1 MRTAAITTTVL
12 LSVAVLTGC
21 KGGETGPGQPSPT
34 PTSTSAPTTS
44 PTTPPVTPLPTPS
57 PTATPTPTPTDP
69 ATPTEPGEN
78 EISIQVQ
85 IPERTT
91 PPSGG

>member
-34 PTSTSAPTTS
+34 PTSTSSPTPS
-44 PTTPPVTPLPTPS
+44 PTTPPITPSPTPS

-69 ATPTEPGEN
+69 ATPPGEN
-78 EISIQVQ
+78 DVSIRVQ
-85 IPERTT
+85 IPERTA
-91 PPSGG
+91 PPSDD

>member
-34 PTSTSAPTTS
+34 STATSSPTPS
-44 PTTPPVTPLPTPS
+44 PTTPPV
-57 PTATPTPTPTDP
+57 TPTPTPTDP
-69 ATPTEPGEN
+69 ATPPEPGEN
-78 EISIQVQ
+78 EVSIRVQ
-85 IPERTT
+85 IPERTA
-91 PPSGG
+91 PPSDD

>member
-34 PTSTSAPTTS
+34 PTSTTS
-44 PTTPPVTPLPTPS
+44 PTTPPVTPSPTPS
-57 PTATPTPTPTDP
+57 PTPTPTDP
-69 ATPTEPGEN
+69 ATPPELGEN
-78 EISIQVQ
+78 DVSIRVQ
-85 IPERTT
+85 IPERTA
-91 PPSGG
+91 PPSGD

>member
-34 PTSTSAPTTS
+34 STATSSPTPS
-44 PTTPPVTPLPTPS
+44 PTTPPVTP
-57 PTATPTPTPTDP
+57 TPTPTPTDP
-69 ATPTEPGEN
+69 ATPPEPGEN
-78 EISIQVQ
+78 EVSIRVQ
-85 IPERTT
+85 IPERTA
-91 PPSGG
+91 PPSDD